1 MSTAQVP
8 VPVPGIVHFFGGIG
22 TGIGKKLVPDRNFRY
37 RLEFWVPSY
46 SDDYQPSPGSS
57 GGTFNWSK
65 THSTGPGGFYY

>member
-1 MSTAQVP
+1 MSTVQVP

-22 TGIGKKLVPDRNFRY
+22 TGIGKNWYRY
-37 RLEFWVPSY
+37 RLEFWVLSY
-46 SDDYQPSPGSS
+46 SDDYQLSPGSS